1 MTRLMPALSDARTF
15 TSYLSAGQR
24 EQNLQY
30 ALKVS
35 NENQYRHKLQ
45 TDAKAVEA
53 LLSRMA
59 VPASLPGPKNA

>member
-30 ALKVS
+30 ALRVS
-35 NENQYRHKLQ
+35 NENQYRAKLQ
-45 TDAKAVEA
+45 ADAKAVES
-53 LLSRMA
+53 LLSRMTVA
-59 VPASLPGPKNA
+59 PARPAPVK